1 MEYVGQELELF
12 AEARNWKSYWSS
24 IVRPY
29 LRGRVL
35 EVGAGLGATTTALCT
50 GDTNW
55 TCMEPDPRLAQQIGE
70 KIARGD
76 LPRTCRVHQG
86 VMTDLPPD
94 ERFDTILY
102 IDVLEHIANDGDEVI
117 EATKRLS
124 ATGHLVVLA
133 PAHNWLFSPFDR
145 EIGHH
150 RRYSRATLERL
161 AGRSLSLVQSRYVD
175 SLGLLLS
182 LGNRCLLRRELP
194 TVQNITFWD
203 RRVVPWSRVLDSW
216 LGFSV
221 GKTVVCVWQ
230 QTADASS

>member
-12 AEARNWKSYWSS
+12 TEARNWKSYWSS
-24 IVRPY
+24 MVQPY

-35 EVGAGLGATTTALCT
+35 EVGAGLGATTTVLCT
-50 GDTNW
+50 SDMEW
-55 TCMEPDPRLAQQIGE
+55 TCMEPDPRLARHIGE
-70 KIARGD
+70 RIARGD

-124 ATGHLVVLA
+124 TTGHLVVLA
-133 PAHNWLFSPFDR
+133 PAHDWLFSPFDQ
-145 EIGHH
+145 EIGHC
-150 RRYSRATLERL
+150 RRYSRATLEQL

-182 LGNRCLLRRELP
+182 LGNRWLLRRELP
-194 TVQNITFWD
+194 TTRNIMFWD
-203 RRVVPWSRVLDSW
+203 RRVVPWSRLLDGW
-216 LGFSV
+216 LRFCV
-221 GKTVVCVWQ
+221 GKTVICVWR
-230 QTADASS
+230 QTA